1 MLGYHVSRD
10 GAGLS
15 VLRLRRGGRH
25 SETRLLL
32 DPIPKLVKIMTLEN
46 EKLLLSTISGL
57 LGVVRQHEVQ
67 ISRLESALETLLD
80 CPALD
85 WKGTVTEVLKDL
97 HEYDADGSRSS
108 TVQSI
113 DLAIESIRQA
123 SLKQV

>member
-1 MLGYHVSRD
+1 MTLPM
-10 GAGLS
+10 GL
-15 VLRLRRGGRH
+15 
-25 SETRLLL
+25 T
-32 DPIPKLVKIMTLEN
+32 PKLRKIMD

-57 LGVVRQHEVQ
+57 LQVVRQHEVQ

-97 HEYDADGSRSS
+97 HEYDTDGSRSS

-113 DLAIESIRQA
+113 DLAIESIRQM
-123 SLKQV
+123 SPK